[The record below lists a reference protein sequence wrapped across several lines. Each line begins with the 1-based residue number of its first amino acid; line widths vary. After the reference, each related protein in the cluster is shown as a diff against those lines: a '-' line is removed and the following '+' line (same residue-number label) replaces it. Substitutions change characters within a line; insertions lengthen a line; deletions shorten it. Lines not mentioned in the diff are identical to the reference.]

1 MERPA
6 GLLSG
11 LRSRPGGARFASNN
25 ASHSSLGG
33 SGFRGQLWD
42 KTAADIQAGRAVKW
56 HYNSTRGS
64 YEPYD
69 MSSYGLF
76 YASAAN
82 ASVGELTF
90 FNDVPDLE
98 RFTDTAKRLD
108 FAGVYT
114 WVATSDALDWRVHRR
129 LWKALNAD

>member
-1 MERPA
+1 
-6 GLLSG
+6 
-11 LRSRPGGARFASNN
+11 
-25 ASHSSLGG
+25 
-33 SGFRGQLWD
+33 
-42 KTAADIQAGRAVKW
+42 
-56 HYNSTRGS
+56 
-64 YEPYD
+64 

-76 YASAAN
+76 YPSAAN

-90 FNDVPDLE
+90 FNDVSDLQ

-129 LWKALNAD
+129 LWKALNED